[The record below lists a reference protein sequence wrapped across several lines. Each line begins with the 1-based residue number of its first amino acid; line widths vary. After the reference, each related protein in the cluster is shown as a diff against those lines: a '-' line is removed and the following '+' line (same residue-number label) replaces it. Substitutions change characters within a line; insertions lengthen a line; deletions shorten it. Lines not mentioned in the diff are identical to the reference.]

1 MTIENFIDCLE
12 GVKRTGTDRWIAR
25 CPAHDDKSPSL
36 AIRELDDGRIL
47 IKCFAECSTYEI
59 VSAVG
64 LELSDLF
71 PAKEIGVAKPT
82 RRPFTADDALRCLA
96 FEGML
101 LVIASRDLA
110 DGKPLSE
117 KDHARL
123 LVAVAR
129 ICEAERLCH
138 A

>member
-1 MTIENFIDCLE
+1 MTAENLIARLE
-12 GVKRTGTDRWIAR
+12 GAKRTGADRWIAR

-36 AIRELDDGRIL
+36 SIREVDDGRIL

-71 PAKEIGVAKPT
+71 PAKQIHHAKPI

-96 FEGML
+96 LEGMH
-101 LVIASRDLA
+101 LVVASRDLA
-110 DGKPLSE
+110 DGKPLTE
-117 KDHARL
+117 IDHARL

-129 ICEAERLCH
+129 ISEAERLCH

>member
-1 MTIENFIDCLE
+1 MTIENFLSRLE
-12 GVKRTGTDRWIAR
+12 GVRQTQPDRWIAR

-36 AIRELDDGRIL
+36 SIREIDDGRVL
-47 IKCFAECSTYEI
+47 IHCFAECDISQI
-59 VSAVG
+59 VSAAG

-71 PAKEIGVAKPT
+71 PAKPVHHAMPI
-82 RRPFTADDALRCLA
+82 RRPFSADDALRCLA
-96 FEGML
+96 FEGTL

-117 KDHARL
+117 KEHARL
-123 LVAVAR
+123 LVSAAR
-129 ICEAERLCH
+129 ISEAARLCH

>member
-1 MTIENFIDCLE
+1 MAIENLLSRLE
-12 GVKRTGTDRWIAR
+12 GVRNTGAGRWISR

-36 AIRELDDGRIL
+36 SIREIDDGRVL
-47 IKCFAECSTYEI
+47 IHCFAECDVSQI

-71 PAKEIGVAKPT
+71 PAKPIHDAKPI

-96 FEGML
+96 FESTL

-110 DGKPLSE
+110 DGKMLSE
-117 KDHARL
+117 QEHARL

-129 ICEAERLCH
+129 IAEAERLCH

>member
-1 MTIENFIDCLE
+1 MSADNLIARLE
-12 GVKRTGTDRWIAR
+12 GVKRTGADRWIAR
-25 CPAHDDKSPSL
+25 CPAHDDKHPSMN
-36 AIRELDDGRIL
+36 IREKDDGLIL
-47 IKCFAECSTYEI
+47 IRCFAECSSYEI

-71 PAKEIGVAKPT
+71 PARENHYAKRE

-96 FEGML
+96 FEGTL

-110 DGKPLSE
+110 DGKPLRE

>member
-1 MTIENFIDCLE
+1 MAVENLITRLE
-12 GVKRTGTDRWIAR
+12 GVRNTGAGRWIAR
-25 CPAHDDKSPSL
+25 CPTHDDKSPSL
-36 AIRELDDGRIL
+36 SIREIDDGRVL
-47 IKCFAECSTYEI
+47 IHCFAECDVSQI

-71 PAKEIGVAKPT
+71 PAKSVHQAKPI
-82 RRPFTADDALRCLA
+82 RRPFSADDALRCLV
-96 FEGML
+96 FEGVL

-110 DGKPLSE
+110 NGKPLTE

-129 ICEAERLCH
+129 ISEAERLCH